1 MIFPRALSKTC
12 LNWLK
17 YRYIRNSSK
26 KENNT
31 YSEVQSLNQMRIIS
45 ISFSLHWIPCV
56 LHQHHLNLAWAID
69 FDYGNYF
76 NTRFK
81 FFCNCWLLKEKNK
94 KWQESRFRRKHQETW
109 IKLCSVF
116 AFKWVSWISFSLREI
131 DWFVLT
137 EFWASISFSSVN
149 IQSDQNMMIP
159 KLSGIHMNFSFE
171 VSSYSGQTVS
181 SHCGR
186 WLNVE
191 MVNTES
197 VPKERLVKR
206 DS

>member
-1 MIFPRALSKTC
+1 
-12 LNWLK
+12 
-17 YRYIRNSSK
+17 
-26 KENNT
+26 
-31 YSEVQSLNQMRIIS
+31 MRIIS

-109 IKLCSVF
+109 IKLRSVF

-171 VSSYSGQTVS
+171 VSSYSDQTVS
-181 SHCGR
+181 SHYGSDWILR
-186 WLNVE
+186 WSML
-191 MVNTES
+191 
-197 VPKERLVKR
+197 RACRKR
-206 DS
+206 DL